1 MKKKKGKKNLTLI
14 GVFGNF
20 TVLHGHDFFCFCFC
34 CAMAYDYEKVE
45 RPIKEC
51 GYIYL
56 LVGTLWLLNQINS
69 HRRIDAEKYS
79 ILISKG

>member
-1 MKKKKGKKNLTLI
+1 
-14 GVFGNF
+14 
-20 TVLHGHDFFCFCFC
+20 
-34 CAMAYDYEKVE
+34 MAYDYEKVE
-45 RPIKEC
+45 RPNKEC